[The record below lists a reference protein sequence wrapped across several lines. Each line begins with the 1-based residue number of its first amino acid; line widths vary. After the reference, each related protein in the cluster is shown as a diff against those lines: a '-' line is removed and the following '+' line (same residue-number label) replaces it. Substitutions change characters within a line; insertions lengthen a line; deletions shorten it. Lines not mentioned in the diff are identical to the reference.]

1 MKLLE
6 NIQLDKIDVNKIEL
20 VIKQQNGCLL
30 EMYKLL
36 LFDETTDKPD
46 NNKWAKAFLETQV
59 KALEHIRNVLEKHK
73 EHFDPKKKEPAKKQ
87 DKHNDIDD
95 VAVDETEQAS
105 LFE

>member
-6 NIQLDKIDVNKIEL
+6 NIKLDKIDVNKIKL
-20 VIKQQNGCLL
+20 VIKQQNDCLL

-36 LFDETTDKPD
+36 LFDEMTDKPD
-46 NNKWAKAFLETQV
+46 NNKWAKAFLETQI
-59 KALEHIRNVLEKHK
+59 KALEHIGKVLEKHK
-73 EHFDPKKKEPAKKQ
+73 EHFEPKKKEPAKKQ

-95 VAVDETEQAS
+95 VTIDETEQAS

>member
-73 EHFDPKKKEPAKKQ
+73 EHFELKKKEPVKQ
-87 DKHNDIDD
+87 DKHDD
-95 VAVDETEQAS
+95 VDDSADEAKQAN

>member
-6 NIQLDKIDVNKIEL
+6 NITLDKIDVNKIEL

-36 LFDETTDKPD
+36 LYDETTDKPD
-46 NNKWAKAFLETQV
+46 NNKWAKAFLETQI
-59 KALEHIRNVLEKHK
+59 KALEHIENVLKKHK
-73 EHFDPKKKEPAKKQ
+73 EHFEPKKKEPAKKQ
-87 DKHNDIDD
+87 DKHDD
-95 VAVDETEQAS
+95 VNDVVTDEAEQAN

>member
-6 NIQLDKIDVNKIEL
+6 NVTLDKIDINKIEL

-36 LFDETTDKPD
+36 LYDETTDKPD
-46 NNKWAKAFLETQV
+46 NNKWAKAFLETQI
-59 KALEHIRNVLEKHK
+59 KALEHIGNVLEKHR
-73 EHFDPKKKEPAKKQ
+73 EHFEPKKKEPAKKQ
-87 DKHNDIDD
+87 NKHDDDVDDIDE
-95 VAVDETEQAS
+95 AEQAN

>member
-1 MKLLE
+1 MLK
-6 NIQLDKIDVNKIEL
+6 
-20 VIKQQNGCLL
+20 
-30 EMYKLL
+30 YS
-36 LFDETTDKPD
+36 
-46 NNKWAKAFLETQV
+46 KAFLETQV

>member
-6 NIQLDKIDVNKIEL
+6 NVTLDKIDVNKIEL

-36 LFDETTDKPD
+36 LYDETTDKPD
-46 NNKWAKAFLETQV
+46 NNKWAKAFLETQI
-59 KALEHIRNVLEKHK
+59 KALEHIGNVLEKHR
-73 EHFDPKKKEPAKKQ
+73 EHFEPKKKEPAKKQ
-87 DKHNDIDD
+87 NKHDDDVDDIDE
-95 VAVDETEQAS
+95 AEQAN